1 MQDYLLYD
9 KITTTITINIWSL
22 FKRSEKKKIALEYDM
37 QNKED
42 NYLLNLAFATRNL
55 GDFTK
60 IYLKMPFAEYIKY
73 FIANRKFK
81 RAFGYCFTTKN
92 KYLIEK
98 AKLLEDARVAYKIDD
113 TQIYEKIYDEFF
125 GKEKD
130 NV

>member
-22 FKRSEKKKIALEYDM
+22 FKRSGKKKFAIEY
-37 QNKED
+37 NANSKED

-60 IYLKMPFAEYIKY
+60 IYLKMPFAEYFKY

-98 AKLLEDARVAYKIDD
+98 EKLLNDARVAYEIDD
-113 TQIYEKIYDEFF
+113 TKIYEKIYDEFF
-125 GKEKD
+125 GKEEE